1 MHPCHQDDERH
12 QVEAE
17 LGGCCLVVEE
27 LDDHLA
33 QCAPSVR
40 SAQQAHSLP
49 RVLAAQQLLLMLA
62 AQQEQKVLRVLAA
75 QQAQCVQLVQ
85 AT

>member
-62 AQQEQKVLRVLAA
+62 AQQ
-75 QQAQCVQLVQ
+75 AQCVQLVQ

>member
-1 MHPCHQDDERH
+1 
-12 QVEAE
+12 VEAE

-40 SAQQAHSLP
+40 SAQKQLVLTV
-49 RVLAAQQLLLMLA
+49 RQVLLVLAAL
-62 AQQEQKVLRVLAA
+62 QEQQVLAVR
-75 QQAQCVQLVQ
+75 QVQCVQLEQ